1 MFLQDTNG
9 QTFEIVDFVAQ
20 LSLCF
25 ITLNN
30 ARSYFLYLVWL
41 LKEEIQLLNMFSERE
56 SHGTTEE
63 KMFVLSGGMF
73 S

>member
-1 MFLQDTNG
+1 MFLQDNNG

-20 LSLCF
+20 LSLHF

-41 LKEEIQLLNMFSERE
+41 LKEEIQLLNMFSEKE
-56 SHGTTEE
+56 SHSTTEE